1 MWIESEQLRVE
12 CLVVSK
18 VVRVLGIE
26 HRSRIVGAR
35 GVNQDLPRHAH
46 QRTSSRSML
55 ICYCASKAPYISVL
69 ERKYLSQNHFFC
81 NAIRARSS
89 IQQYFNWYSK
99 HSNASPVIINS
110 PIFGS
115 AGAPAGHLHAL
126 LRWLLIAERTAR
138 AG

>member
-46 QRTSSRSML
+46 QRTRSRSML

-69 ERKYLSQNHFFC
+69 ERKYLSQNHFFWHEEYMLREDV
-81 NAIRARSS
+81 AISRDKAMLEL
-89 IQQYFNWYSK
+89 
-99 HSNASPVIINS
+99 ASPID
-110 PIFGS
+110 
-115 AGAPAGHLHAL
+115 
-126 LRWLLIAERTAR
+126 
-138 AG
+138 